1 MITLKTLLDQLQDTY
16 SCRTKNEYDTEHFVS
31 RIDVLQLDTV
41 LCGNT
46 LYLGSDE
53 VLGKFLKNR
62 IAQAVFFENDTAL
75 GENAVSAQA
84 QIPVFLID
92 ANSETGKR
100 TTSDMKGKNE
110 SSNHSTSDIKEK
122 NKSSNH
128 STSDIKGKNKSSNHS
143 TSDIKEKNESSNHGT
158 SDINTSKNLVSDNN
172 FSVILVEN
180 MPNITETFRF
190 LNDRLDFE
198 FRLQQ
203 ELNDL
208 YHLLYSGRGLDDLI
222 LRAESFLHRP
232 MSVLDASYSMIAVS
246 PLMHKLPFGLE
257 KSAEGIFLSSQEVES
272 LRRLQIEH
280 QIYKN
285 NQAFFIQTEDHPD
298 TNWIFCGIRI
308 QHIMTGYVALCLPD
322 QAEASEHELRL
333 ITAFSDIC
341 AIEMQKHEFFVQK
354 TGLQYET
361 FLTELLEGR
370 FNDVNIIEARLRLL
384 NRRFGKFFCLAILY
398 CPEPHNSDLFNK
410 RQMASL
416 RQVYPNAMSVVYKN
430 NIILL
435 INQDTPVQLNAKLT
449 DPLEL
454 FAERNHLKASLSQ
467 PFADILKIRIFYNQA
482 LHTLELSDLQKPEQN
497 LFYSTDALPEYL
509 FSKCDYQ
516 GLEVGIHY
524 HIFQLQDYDKMYH
537 TNFVETLRAYLEHDR
552 NAAKTAEFLHI
563 HRSTFFYRVKKI
575 EEVLEISIS
584 DSHLL
589 FLYELS
595 FKIWDYLCR

>member
-1 MITLKTLLDQLQDTY
+1 MITLKTLLDQLQKTY
-16 SCRTKNEYDTEHFVS
+16 SCKAKNEYDTERFVS
-31 RIDVLQLDTV
+31 RIDMLRPDTV
-41 LCGNT
+41 LCGDT

-53 VLGKFLKNR
+53 VLKEFFENWNDE
-62 IAQAVFFENDTAL
+62 AQTDFFENDTTFGVNAAL
-75 GENAVSAQA
+75 EQT

-92 ANSETGKR
+92 TNSEIGK
-100 TTSDMKGKNE
+100 SIA
-110 SSNHSTSDIKEK
+110 SDIDE
-122 NKSSNH
+122 SN
-128 STSDIKGKNKSSNHS
+128 DI
-143 TSDIKEKNESSNHGT
+143 
-158 SDINTSKNLVSDNN
+158 SDINMNRG
-172 FSVILVEN
+172 FSVILLEN
-180 MPNITETFRF
+180 MPKITESFRF
-190 LNDRLDFE
+190 LNDRLTFE

-203 ELNDL
+203 EINDL

-246 PLMHKLPFGLE
+246 PLMHKLPFGME
-257 KSAEGIFLSSQEVES
+257 KSEEGIFLNSQEVES

-308 QHIMTGYVALCLPD
+308 QHVMTGYVALCLPEK
-322 QAEASEHELRL
+322 AEASEHELRL

-370 FNDVNIIEARLRLL
+370 FNDVNIIEARLKLL

-435 INQDTPVQLNAKLT
+435 ISQDTPVQLNPKLT

-454 FAERNHLKASLSQ
+454 FAERNHLKVSLSQ

-524 HIFQLQDYDKMYH
+524 HIFQLQDYDKTYH
-537 TNFVETLRAYLEHDR
+537 TEFVETLRAYLEHDR